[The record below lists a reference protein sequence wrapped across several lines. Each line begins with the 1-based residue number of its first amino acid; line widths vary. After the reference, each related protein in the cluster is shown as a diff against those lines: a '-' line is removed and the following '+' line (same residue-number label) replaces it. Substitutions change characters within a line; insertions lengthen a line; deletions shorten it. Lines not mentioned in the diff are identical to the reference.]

1 MPVVSVFLGITVRMY
16 FGDHPPP
23 HIHASYQGFEALLD
37 VRTANLIAG
46 DMPRRP
52 LDLVREWIE
61 LRRTDILKNWKRA
74 EALEP
79 LERIAG
85 LDAD

>member
-1 MPVVSVFLGITVRMY
+1 MY

-23 HIHASYQGFEALLD
+23 HIHVHYSGFEALID
-37 VRTANLIAG
+37 IKTRKVIDG
-46 DMPRRP
+46 DLPRRVRK
-52 LDLVREWIE
+52 LVVEWID
-61 LRRTDILKNWKRA
+61 LREYDIYENWKRA

-85 LDAD
+85 LDD